1 MATMRSYKISEF
13 GGSVSEVT
21 QEIPEPTGT
30 EVLLKVTH
38 AGVCHSDLH
47 IADGYYDLGGGARLT
62 LGDRGIKLPH
72 TMGHEVL
79 GTVVK
84 AGPDAG
90 SVPVGA
96 SHLVHPWIGCMEC
109 SECQRGRENHCVK
122 AQSVGVFRDGGYAEY
137 TLVPHPKFLVDADG
151 IDPAVATPYACSGVT
166 VYSAL
171 KKALPVG
178 DDEWLVIMGCG
189 GLGLG
194 AVSIAKALGVKNLIA
209 CDIDDAKLEAAK
221 QGGASG
227 TINLKATNAADQL
240 REITGGG
247 PRAVVDTVGAET
259 TSSFGIAS
267 LVKGGRYVIVGLF
280 GGELRVPLPSLPLRA
295 VSILGSYTGNLAEL
309 KELIQL
315 VKDGKVKPIPVAT
328 RPLADVDA
336 TLNELRAGKIVGR
349 VVLTT

>member
-1 MATMRSYKISEF
+1 MATMRSYQITEF
-13 GGSVSEVT
+13 GGSVSEVI
-21 QEIPEPTGT
+21 QDIPEPTGT
-30 EVLLKVTH
+30 EVLVKVTH

-47 IADGYYDLGGGARLT
+47 IADGYYDIGGGERLT
-62 LGDRGIKLPH
+62 LGDRGINLPH
-72 TMGHEVL
+72 TMGHEVM

-90 SVPVGA
+90 DVAVGA
-96 SHLVHPWIGCMEC
+96 ARLVHPWIGCMEC
-109 SECQRGRENHCVK
+109 SECERGRENHCAK
-122 AQSVGVFRDGGYAEY
+122 PQSVGVFRAGGYAEY

-194 AVSIAKALGVKNLIA
+194 AVTIAKAMGVKNVVS
-209 CDIDDAKLEAAK
+209 CDIDDAKLAAAR
-221 QGGASG
+221 QSGASG
-227 TINLKATNAADQL
+227 TVNLKSDGSADQL

-247 PRAVVDTVGAET
+247 PRAVVDTVGAEA

-328 RPLADVDA
+328 RPLAEVDA
-336 TLNELRAGKIVGR
+336 TLEDLREGKIVGR
-349 VVLTT
+349 VVLTN

>member
-1 MATMRSYKISEF
+1 MVTMRSYKIAEF
-13 GGSVSEVT
+13 GGSVSET
-21 QEIPEPTGT
+21 IQEIPEPTGT
-30 EVLLKVTH
+30 EVLVKVTH

-47 IADGYYDLGGGARLT
+47 IADGYYDLGSGARMT

-90 SVPVGA
+90 EVPIGA
-96 SHLVHPWIGCMEC
+96 ARLLHPWIGCMEC
-109 SECQRGRENHCVK
+109 SECQRGRENHCAK
-122 AQSVGVFRDGGYAEY
+122 PQSLGVFRDGGYAEY
-137 TLVPHPKFLVDADG
+137 TIVPHPKFLVDVEG

-166 VYSAL
+166 VFSAL

-194 AVSIAKALGVKNLIA
+194 AVSIAKALNVKNVVA
-209 CDIDDAKLEAAK
+209 CDIDDAKLEAAMA
-221 QGGASG
+221 GGASR
-227 TINLKATNAADQL
+227 TVNLSAGDALDQL
-240 REITGGG
+240 RDLTGGG
-247 PRAVVDTVGAET
+247 PRAVVDTVGAEA
-259 TSSFGIAS
+259 TSSVGIAS

-280 GGELRVPLPSLPLRA
+280 GGELRVPLPSIPLRA

-315 VKDGKVKPIPVAT
+315 VKDGKVKSIPVAT
-328 RPLADVDA
+328 RPLAEVDQ
-336 TLNELRAGKIVGR
+336 TLNDLRDGKIVGR
-349 VVLTT
+349 VVLTN

>member
-1 MATMRSYKISEF
+1 MGTMRSYQISDF
-13 GGSVSEVT
+13 GGNVSEVI
-21 QEIPEPTGT
+21 QDIPEPAGT

-47 IADGYYDLGGGARLT
+47 IADGYYDLGGGTRLT

-79 GTVVK
+79 GTVTK

-90 SVPVGA
+90 DAPIGA
-96 SHLVHPWIGCMEC
+96 ARLVHPWIGCMEC
-109 SECQRGRENHCVK
+109 SECQRGRENHCMK
-122 AQSVGVFRDGGYAEY
+122 PQSLGVFRPGGYAEY
-137 TLVPHPKFLVDADG
+137 ILVPHPKFLVDVDG

-178 DDEWLVIMGCG
+178 DDEWLAVMGCG

-194 AVSIAKALGVKNLIA
+194 AVAIAKAMGVKNVIA
-209 CDIDDAKLEAAK
+209 CDIDDAKLQAAMDTD
-221 QGGASG
+221 AS
-227 TINLKATNAADQL
+227 ATVNVSADDAQQQLAAA
-240 REITGGG
+240 TGGG

-259 TSSFGIAS
+259 TSSLGIAS

-328 RPLADVDA
+328 RPLAQVDR
-336 TLNELRAGKIVGR
+336 TLNDLRDGKIVGR
-349 VVLTT
+349 VVLTD

>member
-1 MATMRSYKISEF
+1 MATMRSYQITAF
-13 GGSVSEVT
+13 GGPVSEAILD
-21 QEIPEPTGT
+21 IPEPYGT
-30 EVLLKVTH
+30 EVLIKVTH

-47 IADGYYDLGGGARLT
+47 IADGYYDLGAGAKLT
-62 LGDRGIKLPH
+62 LGDRGINLPH

-84 AGPDAG
+84 AGTDAAEA
-90 SVPVGA
+90 PIGA
-96 SHLVHPWIGCMEC
+96 SRLVHPWTGCMKC

-122 AQSVGVFRDGGYAEY
+122 PQSVGVFQPGGYAEY
-137 TLVPHPKFLVDADG
+137 TLVPHPKFLVNADG

-178 DDEWLVIMGCG
+178 DDECLVIMGCG

-194 AVSIAKALGVKNLIA
+194 AVTIAKALGVKNVVS
-209 CDIDDAKLEAAK
+209 CDIDDAKLQAARNS
-221 QGGASG
+221 GA
-227 TINLKATNAADQL
+227 TATVNLKAADAQQQL
-240 REITGGG
+240 HSVTGGG

-259 TSSFGIAS
+259 TSNIGIAS

-295 VSILGSYTGNLAEL
+295 ISILGSYTGNLEEL

-315 VKDGKVKPIPVAT
+315 VKDGKVKSIPVAT
-328 RPLADVDA
+328 RPLAEVGG
-336 TLNELRAGKIVGR
+336 TLDDLREGKIVGR
-349 VVLTT
+349 VVLTN

>member
-1 MATMRSYKISEF
+1 MRSYKIAEF
-13 GGSVSEVT
+13 GGSVSET
-21 QEIPEPTGT
+21 IQEIPEPTGT
-30 EVLLKVTH
+30 EVLVKVTH

-47 IADGYYDLGGGARLT
+47 IADGYYDLGSGARMT

-90 SVPVGA
+90 EVPIGA
-96 SHLVHPWIGCMEC
+96 ARLLHPWIGCMEC
-109 SECQRGRENHCVK
+109 SECQRGRENHCAK
-122 AQSVGVFRDGGYAEY
+122 PQSLGVFRDGGYAEY
-137 TLVPHPKFLVDADG
+137 TIVPHPKFLVDVEG

-166 VYSAL
+166 VFSAL

-194 AVSIAKALGVKNLIA
+194 AVSISKALNVKNVVA
-209 CDIDDAKLEAAK
+209 CDINDAKLEAAMA
-221 QGGASG
+221 GGASR
-227 TINLKATNAADQL
+227 TVNLSAGDALDQL
-240 REITGGG
+240 RDLTGGG
-247 PRAVVDTVGAET
+247 PRAVVDTVGAEA
-259 TSSFGIAS
+259 TSSVGIAS

-280 GGELRVPLPSLPLRA
+280 GGELRVPLPSIPLRA

-315 VKDGKVKPIPVAT
+315 VKDGKVKSIPVAT
-328 RPLADVDA
+328 RPLAEVDQ
-336 TLNELRAGKIVGR
+336 TLNDLRDGKIVGR
-349 VVLTT
+349 VVLTN

>member
-1 MATMRSYKISEF
+1 MATMRSYQITEF
-13 GGSVSEVT
+13 GGAVSESI
-21 QEIPEPTGT
+21 QEIPEPGGT
-30 EVLLKVTH
+30 EVLIKVTH

-47 IADGYYDLGGGARLT
+47 IADGYYDLGGGTRLT
-62 LGDRGIKLPH
+62 LGDRGISLPH

-84 AGPDAG
+84 AGPDATNA
-90 SVPVGA
+90 PIGA
-96 SHLVHPWIGCMEC
+96 DRLVHPWIGCMQC
-109 SECQRGRENHCVK
+109 SECERGRENHCVK
-122 AQSVGVFRDGGYAEY
+122 AQSIGVFRAGGYAEY
-137 TLVPHPKFLVDADG
+137 MLVPHPRFLVDFDG

-166 VYSAL
+166 VFSAL

-194 AVSIAKALGVKNLIA
+194 AVTIAKAMGVRNVVS
-209 CDIDDAKLEAAK
+209 CDIDDAKLTAAK
-221 QGGASG
+221 DSGASA
-227 TINLKATNAADQL
+227 TVNLTASDAADQL
-240 REITGGG
+240 RGVTGGG

-259 TSSFGIAS
+259 TSAFGIAS

-295 VSILGSYTGNLAEL
+295 VSILGSYTGNLSEL

-328 RPLADVDA
+328 RPLAEVGR
-336 TLNELRAGKIVGR
+336 TLDDLRDGKIVGR
-349 VVLTT
+349 VVLTD